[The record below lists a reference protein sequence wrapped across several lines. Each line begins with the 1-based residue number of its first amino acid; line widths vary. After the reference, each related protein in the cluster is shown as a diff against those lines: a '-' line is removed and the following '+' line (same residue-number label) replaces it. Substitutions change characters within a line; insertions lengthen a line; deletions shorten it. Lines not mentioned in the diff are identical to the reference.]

1 MKKSPVAEKF
11 KVTKGG
17 IEYEFEVV
25 EEGGY
30 VVSVPL
36 YPSCAS
42 QGDTFE
48 EALSN
53 IQDALIG
60 CLSAARALKLPI
72 PQQLEPLLRQ
82 TENLSL

>member
-17 IEYEFEVV
+17 IEYEFEF
-25 EEGGY
+25 EAADEGGY
-30 VVSVPL
+30 AVSVPL
-36 YPSCAS
+36 FPSCAS
-42 QGDTFE
+42 QGNTFK

-53 IQDALIG
+53 IQDALID
-60 CLSAARALKLPI
+60 CLGAASDLKLPI

-82 TENLSL
+82 TAKP